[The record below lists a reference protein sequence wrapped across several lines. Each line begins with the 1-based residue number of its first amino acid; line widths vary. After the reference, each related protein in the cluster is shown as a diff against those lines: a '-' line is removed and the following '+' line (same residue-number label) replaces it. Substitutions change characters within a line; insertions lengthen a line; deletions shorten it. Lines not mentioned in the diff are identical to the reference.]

1 MPQTLL
7 LVDRFHINRFL
18 FVDNVQLLLSLLELG
33 LGYDLRSFLVLVLD
47 VDYVVLLNHICPILV
62 EVFDG
67 CLAGDRLL
75 LFRSLELSIGLSSRG

>member
-33 LGYDLRSFLVLVLD
+33 LGYDLRSILVLN

-75 LFRSLELSIGLSSRG
+75 LFRSLELSIRLSSRG

>member
-33 LGYDLRSFLVLVLD
+33 LGNDLRSILVLD

-62 EVFDG
+62 EVFDR
-67 CLAGDRLL
+67 CLA
-75 LFRSLELSIGLSSRG
+75 